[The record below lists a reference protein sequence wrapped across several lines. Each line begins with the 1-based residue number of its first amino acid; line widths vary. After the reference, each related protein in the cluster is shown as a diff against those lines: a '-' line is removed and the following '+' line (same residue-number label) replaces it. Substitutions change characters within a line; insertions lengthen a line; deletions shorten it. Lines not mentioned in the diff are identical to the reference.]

1 MKVIFIEDVAS
12 VARAGEIKEVAEGY
26 ARNYLIPRKLAML
39 ATPRAVSEAKAAL
52 ERKAAERVQTE
63 EELREL
69 SSQLEGKEFTV
80 TAKTGGKDKLYGS
93 ITGADIVAEIKRAAN
108 LTVDRR
114 KIDLESPIRQVGTY
128 EVAVKLAAD
137 IIPIIK
143 VTVKE
148 APKE

>member
-1 MKVIFIEDVAS
+1 MKVIFIEEVAS
-12 VARAGEIKEVAEGY
+12 VAKAGDIKDVAEGY

-39 ATPRAVSEAKAAL
+39 ATPRAVAEAKAVL

-63 EELREL
+63 DELKQL
-69 SSQLEGKEFTV
+69 AADLEGKEFTV

-93 ITGADIVAEIKRAAN
+93 ITGGDIVAEIKRASG
-108 LTVDRR
+108 LDVDRR
-114 KIDLESPIRQVGTY
+114 KVDMESPIRQVGSY
-128 EVAVKLAAD
+128 EVAIKLAAD